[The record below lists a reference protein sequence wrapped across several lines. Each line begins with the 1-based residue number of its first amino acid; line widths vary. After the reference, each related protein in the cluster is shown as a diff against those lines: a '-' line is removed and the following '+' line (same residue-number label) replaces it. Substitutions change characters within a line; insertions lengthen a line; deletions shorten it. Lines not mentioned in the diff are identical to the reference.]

1 MQTFFFF
8 GSYSSESLQDA
19 RSNRTDQVIGT
30 IESLN
35 GHIIDIYALLGEA
48 DLVIIANL
56 PGNTEALKASIT
68 LSRETGIRF
77 ATRPAVSVKRF
88 DALLSDDQAAEFPNF
103 QFPGEMR
110 GSDIGD
116 LN

>member
-8 GSYSSESLQDA
+8 GSYTMDALKDA
-19 RSNRTDQVIGT
+19 RSNRTEQVIGV
-30 IESLN
+30 IEHLN
-35 GHIIDIYALLGEA
+35 GHIVDIYALLGES

-56 PGNTEALKASIT
+56 PGNTEALKASIA
-68 LSRETGIRF
+68 LSRETGVRF

-88 DALLSDDQAAEFPNF
+88 DALLSENTEAEFPNF
-103 QFPGEMR
+103 QFPGELR